1 MIVRLHAYRLV
12 LFVLALLGLGALSS
26 VIVVDE
32 GHQAVIERFG
42 EPLRVV
48 NRFRPDGPQGAGL
61 VFKLP
66 FAERAVL
73 FERGLQGYTL
83 AGQRVHTADEQV
95 VLVDVDVTYRII
107 DPVRL
112 LGIAG
117 EGDKV
122 ANQLR
127 AILPSLVEEQLPQRP
142 LETIATPGAGG
153 AGKAILAALDARSRA
168 FGVQVVDVRI
178 GRVALPEAG
187 LALAY
192 QRMEERHDRE
202 RQDIEEQSGREA
214 GEIVAGAQAEAA
226 AIMQASAG
234 QDPEFYGF
242 FKALRNYEQL
252 YGDPER
258 KNAATIVIPPGSA
271 YLKHF
276 NGL

>member
-12 LFVLALLGLGALSS
+12 LFVLALLGLGALSI

-276 NGL
+276 SGL

>member
-42 EPLRVV
+42 EPLWVV